1 MSIGMNGDK
10 HTHMHILPYLTMDAM
25 SMGICT
31 NKSQCGNLYMGKIGN
46 SQLFIL
52 FQLHFTALAGRWFW
66 RQMGLSENRVPK
78 IHQNPLV
85 TSGYWLILALP
96 NFTSYF

>member
-10 HTHMHILPYLTMDAM
+10 HTHTHMHILPYLTKDAM

-52 FQLHFTALAGRWFW
+52 FQLHCTALAGRWFW

-78 IHQNPLV
+78 IHQNPSKSIKIHWLHLV
-85 TSGYWLILALP
+85 TG
-96 NFTSYF
+96 